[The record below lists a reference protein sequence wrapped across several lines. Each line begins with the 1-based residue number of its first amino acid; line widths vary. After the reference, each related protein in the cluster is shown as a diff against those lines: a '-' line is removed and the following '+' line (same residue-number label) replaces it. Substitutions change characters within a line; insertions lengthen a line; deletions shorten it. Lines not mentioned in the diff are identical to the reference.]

1 MLNGIIVI
9 NKPAGMTSA
18 DVVYQLRKILHI
30 KKIGHAGT
38 LDPDV
43 SGVLPIAVGQAT
55 KLIDKLHEHEKQ
67 YQGTGEFGIKTDTGD
82 LSGKVIAK
90 KELPSAIPNL
100 LIQNSMET
108 LTGEVMQV
116 PPMYS
121 AVKING
127 KKLYEYA
134 RAGETVDVPARQIHV
149 SEYKLTAASIFD
161 LANKVQYFDFQI
173 TCSKGTYVRTLVEQL
188 GDEIGVPAVMAEL
201 VRTKSS
207 GYDLAD
213 AVTIEDV
220 ANNLANPEKF
230 LQPIESVFQ
239 NMVKYNLS
247 DSEYAKVQ
255 NGSKMEFPETT
266 AIQIALVYHEKIIAI
281 YQRDDLTQYRAS
293 LMLLNNI

>member
-201 VRTKSS
+201 VRTKSG

-247 DSEYAKVQ
+247 DSEYDKVQ

>member
-55 KLIDKLHEHEKQ
+55 KLIDKLHEHKKQ

-201 VRTKSS
+201 VRTKSG

>member
-201 VRTKSS
+201 VRTKSG

-220 ANNLANPEKF
+220 ANNLANPKKF

>member
-90 KELPSAIPNL
+90 KELPSAVPNL

-108 LTGEVMQV
+108 LTGDVMQV

-201 VRTKSS
+201 VRTKSG

-281 YQRDDLTQYRAS
+281 YQREDLTQYRAS

>member
-9 NKPAGMTSA
+9 DKPAGMTSA

-201 VRTKSS
+201 VRTKSG

-247 DSEYAKVQ
+247 DSEYDKVQ

>member
-201 VRTKSS
+201 VRTKSG

>member
-90 KELPSAIPNL
+90 KELPSSIPNL

-201 VRTKSS
+201 VRTKSG